1 MSGRPPLA
9 AVAHRRVGRA
19 RLRFLDQRNHAAF
32 FRTLAGRLSLLPTVS
47 RVDARPL
54 TGSVIIYYRGS
65 WPAFAESVERAGLFV
80 IERGKAESA
89 GAARA
94 LPVTAQASL
103 ALAGGHLAL
112 AAWQLARGRTLP
124 PALTL
129 VWYAG
134 MLVQPLIGTLIKE

>member
-9 AVAHRRVGRA
+9 AVAHRRVGRV
-19 RLRFLDQRNHAAF
+19 RLQFPDQRNHGAF
-32 FRTLAGRLSLLPTVS
+32 FRTLAGRLSLLPAVKQ
-47 RVDARPL
+47 VDARPL
-54 TGSVIIYYRGS
+54 TGSVIVYHRGS
-65 WPAFAESVERAGLFV
+65 WPAFAESVERAGLFA
-80 IERGKAESA
+80 IDHDTDKSA
-89 GAARA
+89 GAGRA

-134 MLVQPLIGTLIKE
+134 MLVQPLIGTLMKE